1 MPRICLADKLGGCT
15 VEICPLRTVVSVVQQ
30 GHVAQAQAVLTA
42 VRLSVVLRE
51 ETLARQAVAQAR
63 LQMMPGIRKSLA
75 LQFIDPAGHS
85 NEQLLAL
92 LLGTQDEVWQHV
104 GTALHQ
110 PTCTTDT

>member
-1 MPRICLADKLGGCT
+1 
-15 VEICPLRTVVSVVQQ
+15 
-30 GHVAQAQAVLTA
+30 
-42 VRLSVVLRE
+42 
-51 ETLARQAVAQAR
+51 
-63 LQMMPGIRKSLA
+63 MMPGIRKSLA